1 MKSKLRKY
9 AELTVK
15 LGANVQEG
23 QYVMIFSS
31 IANRKF
37 ARMLVEEC
45 YKCKAKKVM
54 VEWSDEKVA
63 RLTYENCSTETLSTI
78 EDWKVEKYKWRRDNL
93 PALIHIEDEDPDL
106 LKGIDPEKVAKANQ
120 AMMKLIKPIRDEMED
135 KYQWT
140 IVAMPSKQWAK
151 KVFPDL
157 KAKDAKK
164 RLLEQIFRIC
174 RISDDNDPIEE
185 WNRHNATL
193 QEKCDKLNDL
203 NFEYLHY
210 TNNIGTDLMVGLA
223 DGHKWAGGMEKT
235 LSGTPFNPNMPT
247 EEVFTMPHREKVNGT
262 LVATKP
268 FVYNGLIIEGMRFE
282 FKDGKAIKATATTN
296 EDALLQM
303 LKMDANSDRLGEVAL
318 VPFDSP
324 IQKSE
329 ILFYTT
335 LIDENASCHF
345 AFGES
350 YAMTLNGSENMT
362 EEERT
367 AKGAN
372 SSIIH
377 EDFMV
382 GSSDL
387 DIVGI
392 KHNGEK
398 VQVFKNGNFVI

>member
-164 RLLEQIFRIC
+164 RLLEQIFKIC

-193 QEKCDKLNDL
+193 QDKCDKLNEL

-235 LSGTPFNPNMPT
+235 LSGTSFNPNMPT

-282 FKDGKAIKATATTN
+282 FKDGKAVKATATTN

-377 EDFMV
+377 EDFMA

>member
-164 RLLEQIFRIC
+164 RLLEQIFEIC

-193 QEKCDKLNDL
+193 QDKCDKLNEL

>member
-37 ARMLVEEC
+37 ARMLGEEC

-164 RLLEQIFRIC
+164 RLLEQIFEIC

-193 QEKCDKLNDL
+193 QDKCDKLNEL